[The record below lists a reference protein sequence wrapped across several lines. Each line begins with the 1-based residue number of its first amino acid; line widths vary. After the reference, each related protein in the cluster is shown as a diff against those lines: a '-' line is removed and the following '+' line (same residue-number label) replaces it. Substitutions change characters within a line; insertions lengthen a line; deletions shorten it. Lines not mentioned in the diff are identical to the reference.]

1 MSSLLRLSSIRVVSK
16 KKIFS
21 LYSEFNSSIN
31 KKDTTLYLQ
40 ENCILAFR
48 VGLKTM
54 VYNNLDRRRK
64 DPLSRSS
71 RSTMKFIILVSS
83 LVTISSTSHM
93 FVHAY
98 LSSPI
103 IPYSSFP
110 VKKGFMN
117 RNSYPRHQ
125 QMHLIQSPRNIQ
137 AEYPH
142 EKQKRNM
149 LPRKRSSIASALF
162 SKPSKSIWNKLFRR
176 KKEKI
181 QWEWEPR
188 PLEIDSTKDS
198 DDNSTSGGNTGNQT
212 TLNSKSTSRG
222 EKNKSEEYASN
233 STLNEKN
240 VTNISNSDMN
250 ISITTSTPS
259 KSKSKQVASKKK
271 DSNPLQKFK
280 KFFKFVTLAVMVTV
294 LAPFMRLSED
304 EYGDVVGVSFKAPN
318 QISGI
323 NLNPYQTQSQNR
335 EESKGE
341 KTDDEAN
348 TKEDEGRKDSEVKS
362 KIDGEES
369 LPKNVIPISPPPPD
383 SSFQNDYSNNRVSSS
398 KPQSSY
404 SRINA
409 IGSVQ
414 DAVAKAGP
422 ATIRIDTETD
432 IERASHQIE
441 DRYRSKGG
449 SGSGDTN
456 DDSDDDDEAL
466 DGIPDRMKFIQQGQ
480 GSGVIFCK
488 EGLVLTNAHVVQDA
502 SRVTVT
508 LTDGR
513 RFRAEVKG
521 TDDIVDI
528 AVLKIIFE
536 NDNGK
541 KPLPVA
547 EFGDSDELQVGQ
559 FVVAVGSPGGK

>member
-1 MSSLLRLSSIRVVSK
+1 
-16 KKIFS
+16 
-21 LYSEFNSSIN
+21 
-31 KKDTTLYLQ
+31 
-40 ENCILAFR
+40 
-48 VGLKTM
+48 
-54 VYNNLDRRRK
+54 
-64 DPLSRSS
+64 
-71 RSTMKFIILVSS
+71 
-83 LVTISSTSHM
+83 M

-98 LSSPI
+98 VSLPI
-103 IPYSSFP
+103 IPLSSLP
-110 VKKGFMN
+110 VKKGHMN
-117 RNSYPRHQ
+117 RKSYPRHR
-125 QMHLIQSPRNIQ
+125 QMHLIQSPWNIQ
-137 AEYPH
+137 AEYSH

-149 LPRKRSSIASALF
+149 FPRKRSSIASALF
-162 SKPSKSIWNKLFRR
+162 SKPSKRIWNKLFRR

-198 DDNSTSGGNTGNQT
+198 DDNSTNKEKTGNQT
-212 TLNSKSTSRG
+212 KLNSKSTSQG
-222 EKNKSEEYASN
+222 DKNEIDETKEYASN

-240 VTNISNSDMN
+240 VTNVSNSNMN
-250 ISITTSTPS
+250 ISITTNTPS
-259 KSKSKQVASKKK
+259 KSKSKQVVSKKK
-271 DSNPLQKFK
+271 DSNSLQKFK

-304 EYGDVVGVSFKAPN
+304 EYGDVVGVSFKAPS

-323 NLNPYQTQSQNR
+323 NLNPYQSQSQNK
-335 EESKGE
+335 EDSKGE
-341 KTDDEAN
+341 MTDDEAN
-348 TKEDEGRKDSEVKS
+348 TKEDEGRMDNEVKS
-362 KIDGEES
+362 KIDGEEP
-369 LPKNVIPISPPPPD
+369 LQKNVLPISPPPAD

-398 KPQSSY
+398 KPQGSY
-404 SRINA
+404 NHINA
-409 IGSVQ
+409 MGSVQ

-432 IERASHQIE
+432 IERASHQVE

-449 SGSGDTN
+449 SSSGDTN
-456 DDSDDDDEAL
+456 DESDDDDEAL

-536 NDNGK
+536 NNNEK

>member
-1 MSSLLRLSSIRVVSK
+1 
-16 KKIFS
+16 
-21 LYSEFNSSIN
+21 
-31 KKDTTLYLQ
+31 
-40 ENCILAFR
+40 
-48 VGLKTM
+48 
-54 VYNNLDRRRK
+54 
-64 DPLSRSS
+64 
-71 RSTMKFIILVSS
+71 
-83 LVTISSTSHM
+83 M

-98 LSSPI
+98 VSLPI
-103 IPYSSFP
+103 IPLSSLP
-110 VKKGFMN
+110 VKKGYMN
-117 RNSYPRHQ
+117 RKSYPRHR
-125 QMHLIQSPRNIQ
+125 QMHLIQSPWNIQ
-137 AEYPH
+137 AEYSH

-149 LPRKRSSIASALF
+149 FPRKRSSIASALF

-198 DDNSTSGGNTGNQT
+198 DDNSTNKGNTGNQT
-212 TLNSKSTSRG
+212 KLNSKSTSQG
-222 EKNKSEEYASN
+222 DKNEIDEIKEYASN

-240 VTNISNSDMN
+240 VTNVSNSNMN
-250 ISITTSTPS
+250 ISITTNTPS
-259 KSKSKQVASKKK
+259 KSKSKQVVSKKK

-304 EYGDVVGVSFKAPN
+304 EYGDVVGVSFKAPS

-323 NLNPYQTQSQNR
+323 NLNPYQSQSQNK
-335 EESKGE
+335 EDSKGE
-341 KTDDEAN
+341 MTDDEAN
-348 TKEDEGRKDSEVKS
+348 TKEDEGRMDNDVKS
-362 KIDGEES
+362 KIDGEEP
-369 LPKNVIPISPPPPD
+369 LQKNVLPISPPPAD
-383 SSFQNDYSNNRVSSS
+383 SSLQNDYSNNRVSS
-398 KPQSSY
+398 KPQGSY
-404 SRINA
+404 NHINA
-409 IGSVQ
+409 MGSVQ

-432 IERASHQIE
+432 IERASHQVE

-449 SGSGDTN
+449 SSSGDTN
-456 DDSDDDDEAL
+456 DESDDDDEAL

-536 NDNGK
+536 KNNEK